1 MPATTFLPRAA
12 PIKLMATDWYNQR
25 STTFGVQIGL
35 RLLHWDSYHRMITN
49 EISNRNWSTWGWY
62 QKDMYRRR
70 QQHHLL
76 PRKHRISQGSHN
88 TQWDSC
94 RIHHPHHHHLC
105 QLDRRGHHKD
115 SHHKM
120 DGLLTSGLLYWL
132 LRISPNSVFPLRW
145 RVPSQIPS
153 SFPLPWIQN
162 TLWAHSFPES
172 INFRTTFFLFER
184 VAPLISSYLRGTI
197 TGEGV
202 TRLFSA
208 RELQWRTPQ
217 VVATSFWYA

>member
-1 MPATTFLPRAA
+1 MTIYCRSIAHVILQLDMYLRFIMSPRRTLTPIPLATFGTTVPT
-12 PIKLMATDWYNQR
+12 TDNEDKPDVDSDNRRRCLRQLSFRGQLRSSWWRQIDINQR

-105 QLDRRGHHKD
+105 QLDRRWHHKD

-120 DGLLTSGLLYWL
+120 DDLLTSG
-132 LRISPNSVFPLRW
+132 
-145 RVPSQIPS
+145 
-153 SFPLPWIQN
+153 
-162 TLWAHSFPES
+162 
-172 INFRTTFFLFER
+172 
-184 VAPLISSYLRGTI
+184 
-197 TGEGV
+197 
-202 TRLFSA
+202 
-208 RELQWRTPQ
+208 
-217 VVATSFWYA
+217 